1 MNIFAKRL
9 IGIAVSLAA
18 LAYVGLTH
26 SKAFETY
33 VKDRKDTEEK
43 PDQKDADHEKQE

>member
-9 IGIAVSLAA
+9 IGLAVSLAA

-33 VKDRKDTEEK
+33 INDRKNAEEN